1 MKITGVR
8 TYPYAFKLN
17 RKLGDANSPSGRETY
32 AAMAV
37 FIDTDEGIS
46 GVSVGAPAAA
56 PRIHWFVDNL
66 LRGCDP
72 RGVAGLWKKMIDY
85 VFKGGNRGTE
95 TAVIAAIDL
104 ALWDLKARC
113 RGEPLWR
120 TLGGSSPRVRAYAS
134 GLDMP
139 LSDEALSIFYERM
152 AAKGI
157 SAGKLKVGL
166 DMNMDLQ
173 RIGIMKEALGRTGK
187 TVELMVDA
195 NEYWSPKQAIRKV
208 AEMERTFDL
217 TWVEEPAR
225 RWDYRG
231 LKKVSDSIRA
241 AVATGENLDDIS
253 DYTPLIANG
262 GVDVLNLGARAAGIT
277 GALKVAALAYAFE
290 VPVSV
295 MNSPGNIMGH
305 FAACLPNHIMIEVLD
320 AGRDAF
326 LHTEHHVE
334 DGWVVMSEAPGLGI
348 SYDVE
353 ELEEAGG
360 HFDPSDTGPLFS
372 SRRRGAGLYQVGPG
386 EAG

>member
-1 MKITGVR
+1 
-8 TYPYAFKLN
+8 
-17 RKLGDANSPSGRETY
+17 
-32 AAMAV
+32 
-37 FIDTDEGIS
+37 
-46 GVSVGAPAAA
+46 
-56 PRIHWFVDNL
+56 
-66 LRGCDP
+66 
-72 RGVAGLWKKMIDY
+72 
-85 VFKGGNRGTE
+85 
-95 TAVIAAIDL
+95 
-104 ALWDLKARC
+104 
-113 RGEPLWR
+113 
-120 TLGGSSPRVRAYAS
+120 
-134 GLDMP
+134 
-139 LSDEALSIFYERM
+139 
-152 AAKGI
+152 
-157 SAGKLKVGL
+157 
-166 DMNMDLQ
+166 
-173 RIGIMKEALGRTGK
+173 
-187 TVELMVDA
+187 
-195 NEYWSPKQAIRKV
+195 
-208 AEMERTFDL
+208 MERTFDL